1 MWNLRPG
8 CKIID
13 DKIKQRVHSVINLEL
28 LTASKKGQINE
39 IVDESGIT
47 ISTRF
52 RIRKMEVGT
61 Q

>member
-8 CKIID
+8 SKIID

-28 LTASKKGQINE
+28 LAASKKSQINE
-39 IVDESGIT
+39 IVNESGIT